1 MHVCVYVC
9 MYVCMPPVK
18 LEALAR
24 WPLIWSNMVQ
34 NQVVPLVMGN
44 DEF

>member
-1 MHVCVYVC
+1 
-9 MYVCMPPVK
+9 MYVCMPPLKV
-18 LEALAR
+18 EALVK
-24 WPLIWSNMVQ
+24 WTLIWWKMVQ